1 MNRLFGHHN
10 NASTTTFNDPSMM
23 NTGSSGGIVTGPK
36 AFHRQGVYHNILHN
50 IFSFLLPILGLATA
64 ITALV
69 TTIVGTAI
77 IGANNADIIG
87 PTGTP
92 YAGEELFGVNDD
104 IALWIINASL
114 LPLCMLAGILSFL
127 FSRCAM
133 RHEKTIAKYN
143 NDANIGQHVQ
153 RDKSHKLRWLAL
165 IPCFLNELL
174 LLGLFGYFLATTI
187 VSHMREADWRKTNQ
201 VFGGCPTVSGL
212 TLDDCDDVGRGYNIL
227 RAGTIMSL
235 CSTLPFLILNSM
247 ALSHLGSR
255 EKKSSVMPPQQSTVI
270 SANQTALP
278 PASYV

>member
-10 NASTTTFNDPSMM
+10 NAPTTTAMGGGMTDMS
-23 NTGSSGGIVTGPK
+23 GSGGIVTGPK

-50 IFSFLLPILGLATA
+50 VFSFLLPILGLLTA
-64 ITALV
+64 IAALV
-69 TTIVGTAI
+69 TVIVGTAVV
-77 IGANNADIIG
+77 GSDNADIIG

-92 YAGEELFGVNDD
+92 YAGEKVFGVNDEL
-104 IALWIINASL
+104 ALWIINAAL
-114 LPLCMLAGILSFL
+114 LPLCMLAGILSFI

-133 RHEKTIAKYN
+133 RHEKTITKYN
-143 NDANIGQHVQ
+143 NDANVGQHVQ

-187 VSHMREADWRKTNQ
+187 RSSMIEEKWRSANFIFQ
-201 VFGGCPTVSGL
+201 GCPTQL
-212 TLDDCDDVGRGYNIL
+212 TSDDCSDIDRGYDTI
-227 RAGTIMSL
+227 RAGTILSL

-255 EKKSSVMPPQQSTVI
+255 EKKSNVMPPQQSTVV
-270 SANQTALP
+270 SQP
-278 PASYV
+278 MASMV